1 MSGARGLRYAE
12 KNPGRI
18 SFFSSPSVFSW
29 RKYPLKLMPSL
40 AGGEGCSTTLCP
52 CREAPAQDLAYT
64 CPIAVE
70 EANSRDAQGAR
81 LRLGARP
88 ALPQGLAVPV

>member
-1 MSGARGLRYAE
+1 
-12 KNPGRI
+12 
-18 SFFSSPSVFSW
+18 
-29 RKYPLKLMPSL
+29 MPSL

-70 EANSRDAQGAR
+70 EMDSRDAQGAG
-81 LRLGARP
+81 LGLGAWL
-88 ALPQGLAVPV
+88 ASPQGLAVPV